1 MIWLKCFCTPL
12 NSDCS
17 KYILSWFIRNKCY
30 AQSIKPPLSGLALK
44 VNNLQMSV
52 LTQIQC
58 PSSIHLQ
65 EEGICMFYTFLWGK
79 VQNCTNPQHKTSN
92 ELLSE
97 SPTCIGL
104 PRHDNSSFLPCK
116 ILSRKYPDS
125 HTEDGDTATI
135 HQLFKYITLSAPKQH
150 WTIFF
155 PDDKAVIRIRV
166 RASSNCLDMA
176 DRT

>member
-1 MIWLKCFCTPL
+1 MHVLYIFMRQ
-12 NSDCS
+12 SS
-17 KYILSWFIRNKCY
+17 KLHKS
-30 AQSIKPPLSGLALK
+30 
-44 VNNLQMSV
+44 
-52 LTQIQC
+52 
-58 PSSIHLQ
+58 
-65 EEGICMFYTFLWGK
+65 
-79 VQNCTNPQHKTSN
+79 QHKTSN

-150 WTIFF
+150 
-155 PDDKAVIRIRV
+155 
-166 RASSNCLDMA
+166 
-176 DRT
+176 